1 MTMPSATHTP
11 AIKVEN
17 LTKIYHLY
25 DKPQDRLK
33 EVLNPFGKKYHHDF
47 YALENVNLTINTG
60 ETVGIVGK
68 NGAGKSTL
76 LKIITG
82 VLTPTYGNVE
92 VHGKIAS
99 LLELGAGFN
108 PDMSGLENIYLN
120 GTIMGYS
127 KEEMDAKI
135 DAILEFANIG
145 EFIHQPVK
153 MYSSG
158 MFARL
163 AFSVSINV
171 DPDILIVDE
180 ALSVGDIAFQMKCF
194 KKFQEFQEK
203 GKTILFVT
211 HALDTVIRYCNR
223 GMVIDNGHLVL
234 DGSAKEAVDTFKK
247 ITTNSLKV
255 DTKKKQ
261 PKVKKS
267 KELLKKHFTGHESFD
282 NYGNHKAQI
291 IDYGITDLEGNPI
304 HALDFNSE
312 FEIVMRVHFN
322 EAIQEPIFAYTVKDL
337 KGLELTGT
345 NTMMQHHHTGSF
357 QAGDEAV
364 IRFRQ
369 KANFQIGKYALSFGC
384 VQVGENGIEV
394 FERVYDAVL
403 FEVIGSAQM
412 VGLYSLESII
422 KVEKC

>member
-1 MTMPSATHTP
+1 
-11 AIKVEN
+11 
-17 LTKIYHLY
+17 
-25 DKPQDRLK
+25 
-33 EVLNPFGKKYHHDF
+33 
-47 YALENVNLTINTG
+47 
-60 ETVGIVGK
+60 
-68 NGAGKSTL
+68 
-76 LKIITG
+76 
-82 VLTPTYGNVE
+82 
-92 VHGKIAS
+92 
-99 LLELGAGFN
+99 
-108 PDMSGLENIYLN
+108 
-120 GTIMGYS
+120 MGYS
-127 KEEMDAKI
+127 KEEMDAKV

-194 KKFQEFQEK
+194 KKFQEFQEN

-223 GMVIDNGHLVL
+223 GIVVDSGQIVL

-247 ITTNSLKV
+247 ITTNSFQ
-255 DTKKKQ
+255 TEPKKQ
-261 PKVKKS
+261 LPKAKKRG
-267 KELLKKHFTGHESFD
+267 ELLKKHFTGHESFD

-291 IDYGITDLEGNPI
+291 IDYGITDLDGNPL
-304 HALDFNSE
+304 HTLDFDGE

-322 EAIQEPIFAYTVKDL
+322 EAIEEPIFAYTVKDL

-345 NTMMQHHHTGSF
+345 NTMMQHFHTGSF
-357 QAGDEAV
+357 AAGEEAL

-403 FEVIGSAQM
+403 FEVIGSSQM
-412 VGLYSLESII
+412 VGLYSLHSNIG
-422 KVEKC
+422 VEKC